1 MALTESEGLDSKSYT
16 KSGIFNVFLRYQPH
30 QREKAEHIKK
40 KKKKLSVAKFQFAFD
55 GSCYIAA
62 LKAGLLGITP
72 LEKMDRLV
80 EDR

>member
-30 QREKAEHIKK
+30 QREKSEHIKK
-40 KKKKLSVAKFQFAFD
+40 KKKLSVVKFQFAFD

-72 LEKMDRLV
+72 LEKMGRLV
-80 EDR
+80 GDR